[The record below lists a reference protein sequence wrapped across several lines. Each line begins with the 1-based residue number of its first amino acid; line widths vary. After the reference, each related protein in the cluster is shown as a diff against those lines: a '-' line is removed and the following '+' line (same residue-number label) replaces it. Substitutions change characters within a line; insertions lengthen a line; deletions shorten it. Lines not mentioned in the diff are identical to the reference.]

1 MYYDDND
8 NNNGISTPDDLPE
21 EISGSSDGAAEENS
35 AEESSENLEF
45 AHQRITEVSMEKEV
59 RRSFLEYSM
68 SVIISRALPDVRDG
82 MKPVH
87 RRILYA
93 MWEDHLTYNNPFRK
107 SATTVGNVLGRYHPH
122 GDTSVY
128 DAMVRLAQP
137 FNMRYPLVEGHGNFG
152 NVDGDGPAAYRYTE
166 ARMSRMADDMLT
178 DIKKDVVD
186 MVPNFDNKR
195 VEPSVLPSRFP
206 NLLVNGS
213 VGIAVGMATNIPP
226 HNLGEVIDGINMYMD
241 NPDVTIND
249 LMTVIKG
256 PDFPTAAMICGTSG
270 IRETYLTG
278 KGHIIVRA
286 RAEVEENKH
295 RIVVTEIP
303 YAVNKA
309 MLVTAMADCV
319 KDKKIDGITAI
330 RDESG
335 RDGMRIVVEYRRDA
349 QGQVILNQL
358 YKYTQLQDTFAA
370 NMLALVPT
378 PNGAVEPKILNLKQ
392 MISYYAEHQINVV
405 TRRVKYDLNAA
416 LDEAHIYEGYKI
428 AIDNIDEVIQII
440 RSSANIPESKARLM
454 ERFSLSDPQAQAIVD
469 MTLGHLSGLEREK
482 VEQHLRELHELIA
495 KLQAILGDE
504 GAIKQIIKDD
514 LQRIR
519 DRFGDARR
527 TELVPMANEIVPE
540 DLIERRT
547 DVITLSGAGY
557 IKRMPADEY
566 TAQRRGGKGVIGM
579 TTKDEDDV
587 RDVIA
592 SDTHTNLYMFT
603 SLGRVFVRRAYQIPE
618 AGRTARGTNLANIIT
633 MEPGERLTSML
644 PIRDRSADGYLTM
657 ITRGGVIKRTP
668 LADFTNIN
676 KNGIRAIRLA
686 EGDELIFT
694 AHTRGEDEILIATH
708 EGYAVRFSEADGRSV
723 GRAAAGVIA
732 VRFRTDGDYVAGA
745 AVITPEIKEGG
756 SEWTLV
762 TVTDKGYGKRSEI
775 SDYPLHNRGGMG
787 VRCLGDENKGRLAGI
802 ATAKEEDDI
811 LIITDGGTVIRTPVS
826 GISLYSRTAGGVR
839 LMTLG
844 EGQTIAGFT
853 VYREKPQDDGDTD
866 AVEVEIEPDEDIVKA
881 DTHMKMSEDDEE
893 I

>member
-93 MWEDHLTYNNPFRK
+93 MWEDHLTYQNPFRK